1 MRLMATED
9 DVYRLM
15 DLKDRYLLGSILG
28 CALIGISVY
37 LLAAGKWYWDIGYL
51 FAASCLGVICFIRKI
66 WKIKRK
72 IMGAGN
78 CYLELE
84 KDCLVVCQP
93 EKNGHYESCRI
104 FYEEIE
110 KIVEGS
116 RRGIPEFYV
125 VIKAGEEEQQSFI
138 LLDDEEE
145 KRRIFCV
152 RSLGYET
159 QKFIQFYKQLLWEVP
174 GKVRILGTKNQE
186 IWRMKRPNKG
196 ICMTAG
202 VLLIYL
208 VPKIIEVMKLI

>member
-9 DVYRLM
+9 DIYKLM
-15 DLKDRYLLGSILG
+15 DLRDRYLLGSILG
-28 CALIGISVY
+28 GVAVAISFY
-37 LLAAGKWYWDIGYL
+37 LLTEGKWYWDIVYL
-51 FAASCLGVICFIRKI
+51 FVASSVGIFLFVRQICKI
-66 WKIKRK
+66 NRK
-72 IMGAGN
+72 IMGAEN

-116 RRGIPEFYV
+116 RRGIPEFYIV
-125 VIKAGEEEQQSFI
+125 LTENEEENESFI

-159 QKFIQFYKQLLWEVP
+159 QKFIQFYRKLLWQVP
-174 GKVRILGTKNQE
+174 GQVRVLGTKQQD
-186 IWRMKRPNKG
+186 IWKMKRPHKG
-196 ICMTAG
+196 VCIM
-202 VLLIYL
+202 VSMMLIYI
-208 VPKIIEVMKLI
+208 VPKIIEIMGIF